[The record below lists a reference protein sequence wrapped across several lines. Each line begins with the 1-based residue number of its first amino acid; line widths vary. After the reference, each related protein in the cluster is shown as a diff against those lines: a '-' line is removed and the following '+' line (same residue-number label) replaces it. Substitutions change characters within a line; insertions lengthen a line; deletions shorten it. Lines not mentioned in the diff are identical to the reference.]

1 MGGQRS
7 SKWLWWV
14 LVAIVILGAGLWRLR
29 QRPTPTPTVTEA
41 AFGCPEHTLEVR
53 AYDSIVSS
61 IPIAPTTGTIPEYH
75 DCQRFVVGKEFG
87 PLVAIWAAE
96 SVANYFPALKP
107 GESDRVA
114 YAVAEILD
122 FGNGPTSSST
132 MPENYPQLHIERG
145 FNCLYLW
152 RGAAPDHFEARIVYQ
167 PKRADL
173 DGCVG
178 TRELDRRLTAA
189 PPLSVRATLF
199 SPDDSL
205 PRVARWDWDSS
216 RGVQYISIWCGT
228 AWCEVGPGDGFT
240 PSVAADADPALN
252 AALDAAREPAPDFAA
267 EPAKWKAMKTV
278 KGWYDQQRL
287 EVWDGTGHLVPSDI
301 VGTIVPHPVLGA
313 IMKAAPTGGGP
324 SFEKRWTPAAYIHVP
339 KPYSLKTFRL
349 GAGVSLLYLC
359 LGTSAQCPGA
369 AAASTASGT
378 LWFSKLVSPG
388 LEPQYRTVKY
398 EGHGGQTIPAAAAR
412 WRWLE
417 TDGTTW
423 VRCGSGCCTDN

>member
-7 SKWLWWV
+7 SKWAWWL
-14 LVAIVILGAGLWRLR
+14 LVVIAIAGFLLLR
-29 QRPTPTPTVTEA
+29 HRPTVTEA
-41 AFGCPEHTLEVR
+41 AFGCPEHTIQVR
-53 AYDSIVSS
+53 AYDSTVSS

-107 GESDRVA
+107 GESDKVA
-114 YAVAEILD
+114 YAVAEIHD
-122 FGNGPTSSST
+122 FGNGPKGSST
-132 MPENYPQLHIERG
+132 VPENYPQLHIEQG

-152 RGAAPDHFEARIVYQ
+152 RSAAPDRFEARIVPQ
-167 PKRADL
+167 PTRSDF

-178 TRELDRRLTAA
+178 TRELDRRLMAA

-199 SPDDSL
+199 APGDSL
-205 PRVARWDWDSS
+205 PRVARWDWDAD

-240 PSVAADADPALN
+240 SSVAADADPAVN
-252 AALDAAREPAPDFAA
+252 AALDAAYESASDFAD
-267 EPAKWKAMKTV
+267 PPGRWKALKTV

-287 EVWDGTGHLVPSDI
+287 EVWDGAGHLVPSDI

-313 IMKAAPTGGGP
+313 IMKAGLTAGGP
-324 SFEKRWTPAAYIHVP
+324 SFERHWMPAAYIHVP
-339 KPYSLKTFRL
+339 KPYSLKTFQL
-349 GAGVSLLYLC
+349 GAGVSRMYLC
-359 LGTSAQCPGA
+359 HGTSADCPGA
-369 AAASTASGT
+369 KPTTTGIA
-378 LWFSKLVSPG
+378 WFSKLVSPG
-388 LEPQYRTVKY
+388 LEPQYRLVY
-398 EGHGGQTIPAAAAR
+398 YNEHGGQTIPAAAAR

-423 VRCGSGCCTDN
+423 LRCGAGCCTDN